1 MPYREAKGDSVDQ
14 VSLCPA
20 PGVRI
25 APENPYREKIAY
37 RKSRE
42 KLGAKLRSAELEI
55 TALSEAKAK
64 ALNEYLCLM
73 GGRGGVLPISF
84 STTTTTTIPPS
95 LPWKGGRAGGE
106 PLKGCAPAAAPE
118 AKTRDV
124 YLRKAQA
131 RRLDFALRA
140 SLFETK
146 TWNDKNRADSP
157 TSSGLQP
164 QRSEKQAL
172 ATTLPAS
179 RYVYLERAM
188 VKRQEHRRCRST
200 QKTELPHP

>member
-1 MPYREAKGDSVDQ
+1 MGTGRSIYLRNFLLTAATESAPGNLGRPVTLAGSRREA
-14 VSLCPA
+14 A
-20 PGVRI
+20 
-25 APENPYREKIAY
+25 
-37 RKSRE
+37 
-42 KLGAKLRSAELEI
+42 
-55 TALSEAKAK
+55 
-64 ALNEYLCLM
+64 
-73 GGRGGVLPISF
+73 
-84 STTTTTTIPPS
+84 
-95 LPWKGGRAGGE
+95 
-106 PLKGCAPAAAPE
+106 E
-118 AKTRDV
+118 AKTRGV

>member
-73 GGRGGVLPISF
+73 GGRGGGSPHLILNYYYYYY
-84 STTTTTTIPPS
+84 PS
-95 LPWKGGRAGGE
+95 LPPLERGSRRGRTFEGLRAGS
-106 PLKGCAPAAAPE
+106 CA
-118 AKTRDV
+118 
-124 YLRKAQA
+124 
-131 RRLDFALRA
+131 
-140 SLFETK
+140 
-146 TWNDKNRADSP
+146 
-157 TSSGLQP
+157 
-164 QRSEKQAL
+164 RS
-172 ATTLPAS
+172 
-179 RYVYLERAM
+179 
-188 VKRQEHRRCRST
+188 
-200 QKTELPHP
+200 